1 MGKFRQQTRRS
12 QEPIVH
18 IRIHGIVMSLILLAL
33 HHIRKSVLRRG
44 QMPRTGSKPL
54 LAQSTPDWL
63 CVLPLKTRNSAPVLM
78 IVSVFHE
85 LPSLLEVPSLL
96 PHPRGNVGT
105 VLILSFSHS
114 FPSPLCPPF
123 LFLFRRIVSRIRQ
136 PEVKHLL
143 LTGSWVTTSCLW
155 AASSLSWNSVLRGR
169 SYVPVVGVAEGHGCD
184 ALSSVPITF

>member
-63 CVLPLKTRNSAPVLM
+63 CVLPLKTRSSVPVLM

-85 LPSLLEVPSLL
+85 LPSLLAVLSLL
-96 PHPRGNVGT
+96 PHPHGNVGT
-105 VLILSFSHS
+105 LLILSFSHS
-114 FPSPLCPPF
+114 FLSPLCPF
-123 LFLFRRIVSRIRQ
+123 LFLFRRFISRIRQ

-143 LTGSWVTTSCLW
+143 LTGSWLTTSCLW
-155 AASSLSWNSVLRGR
+155 AASSLSGNSVLRGR
-169 SYVPVVGVAEGHGCD
+169 SYVPVVGVSGGHGGD